1 MDNGA
6 PRMTSTLTVQID
18 IADVNDNP
26 SEPRTVNVLAYL
38 VENNFNGGVIADLH
52 PVDPDLVGEYTCS
65 LTSEPGPYSISEGC
79 NVYTS
84 RMTPGTT
91 DLALQGSDGVHPEVS
106 ITAEV
111 NFIELPHDAFQRS
124 IVMRLRNIKVADFLQ
139 YKMASMEQALRS
151 VLPSGTEPLIPNIK
165 QLEQDI
171 LIYIIAKQQDGT
183 YMNDNAVIN
192 TIQNSKSSVE
202 LASGLRIQDIHY
214 DPCAQGVCQ
223 HNGECSSEL
232 DVNPSVMWMADS
244 DSLIVSSPNI
254 TQKVNCLCQAEYTG
268 V

>member
-1 MDNGA
+1 MDNGN
-6 PRMTSTLTVQID
+6 PKMTSTLTVQID

-26 SEPRTVNVLAYL
+26 SEPRNVNVVAYL
-38 VENNFNGGVIADLH
+38 VENDFSGGVIADLH
-52 PVDPDLVGEYTCS
+52 PVDPDLIGEYRCS
-65 LTSEPGPYSISEGC
+65 LTSEPGPYSISKGC

-84 RMTPGTT
+84 QMTPGTT

-111 NFIELPHDAFQRS
+111 NFVELPLDAFQQS

-139 YKMASMEQALRS
+139 YKIDSMKQALKN
-151 VLPSGTEPLIPNIK
+151 VLPSGTEVLITNIK
-165 QLEQDI
+165 QLDQDI
-171 LIYIIAKQQDGT
+171 LIYVIARQQDGT
-183 YMNDNAVIN
+183 YMNDNVVIN
-192 TIQNSKSSVE
+192 KIQNGKSGIE
-202 LASGLRIQDIHY
+202 RGSGLRIQDIHY

-232 DVNPSVMWMADS
+232 VVNPAVMWMADS

-254 TQKVNCLCQAEYTG
+254 TQKVNCLCQEEYTG
-268 V
+268 L